1 MWFSSFPKLCCSFL
15 QQWKYFFFLIPENTK
30 SKRQIEI
37 SFLELLLS
45 HLYFLSV
52 FILLQWYNLYFC
64 CYHLSSENI
73 GHYYWCMEAFKQV
86 ASNYAWK
93 SVLYFKAP
101 YLNIRELVLLL
112 VFKKNTA
119 LKRFKSFSCG
129 TAKMQRHI
137 TRKKW
142 SAIRAVLQSW
152 LATATTLC
160 GENSYPVIIRLMNS
174 EIHWLNWLW
183 VDYVQACFK
192 ERNLW
197 NVCRIQQALLL

>member
-1 MWFSSFPKLCCSFL
+1 M
-15 QQWKYFFFLIPENTK
+15 
-30 SKRQIEI
+30 
-37 SFLELLLS
+37 
-45 HLYFLSV
+45 
-52 FILLQWYNLYFC
+52 LLQWFNLCFRY
-64 CYHLSSENI
+64 YHLLSLSSENI
-73 GHYYWCMEAFKQV
+73 GHYYWCMKACEQV

-93 SVLYFKAP
+93 NLLYFRAS
-101 YLNIRELVLLL
+101 YLNIRELVLFP

-119 LKRFKSFSCG
+119 LKWFKSFSCG
-129 TAKMQRHI
+129 TAKMQRPI

-152 LATATTLC
+152 LATTTMLC